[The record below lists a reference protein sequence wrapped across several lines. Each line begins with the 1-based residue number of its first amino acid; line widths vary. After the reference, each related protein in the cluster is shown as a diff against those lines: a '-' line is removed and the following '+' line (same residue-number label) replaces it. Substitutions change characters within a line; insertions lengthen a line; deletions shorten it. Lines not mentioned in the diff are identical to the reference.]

1 MNEIKVKLSERILS
15 FFEKYTEKVTFSE
28 KRWFNRGFLPL
39 YNYYVEI
46 DNLYSTS
53 VITYENRSS
62 GFSETSSTEGSAFND
77 MHRINIRLIS
87 KYHPNYPTFEIKE
100 TSILKKVFSK
110 KNYFVKTNDSNL
122 VNELESNLFLQKFYN
137 NQDSEFSPIFKSELV
152 KGKYTISVLFNLKR
166 FDAEVLDA
174 IISFLNDFDKKLR

>member
-1 MNEIKVKLSERILS
+1 MNQIKVKLSERILS

-77 MHRINIRLIS
+77 MHRINIKLIS

-110 KNYFVKTNDSNL
+110 N
-122 VNELESNLFLQKFYN
+122 
-137 NQDSEFSPIFKSELV
+137 
-152 KGKYTISVLFNLKR
+152 
-166 FDAEVLDA
+166 
-174 IISFLNDFDKKLR
+174 